1 LAQYQCNSDLDI
13 TIYVLYV
20 SLFLLPASEEGLIT
34 ICLDLFTAGGESIS
48 SSLGFSLLY
57 MVVHPNVQK
66 AVQKELDAVVG
77 RDRRPAL
84 ADRAR

>member
-1 LAQYQCNSDLDI
+1 VQSDLDFRI
-13 TIYVLYV
+13 CVLYV
-20 SLFLLPASEEGLIT
+20 SLFLLLSLEEGLIT
-34 ICLDLFTAGGESIS
+34 ICLDLFSAGGEAIASTI
-48 SSLGFSLLY
+48 GFCLLY

-77 RDRRPAL
+77 RDRRPTL